1 VVAGPCE
8 RIAAQP
14 LFVATSQDSRR
25 GNEIGQ
31 QAVTNFWRTIGDPK
45 NPAQVMD
52 DPDDIDN
59 PILSFFLNYWRSRKG
74 SNPLPLNSQF
84 VPQEVRG
91 YLPWVVV
98 GEALP
103 GYEDFRYRVV
113 GTNVTQ
119 YFLSDA
125 TGKTIREAFADQG
138 EQWQTDTIKLNQ
150 YACRT
155 RVPFRMMAPE
165 TVSGDKY
172 FPEYDVL
179 YLPYSS
185 NGSDVDRV
193 IKAFTFDIGRLAAMR
208 ATASRA

>member
-1 VVAGPCE
+1 
-8 RIAAQP
+8 
-14 LFVATSQDSRR
+14 
-25 GNEIGQ
+25 
-31 QAVTNFWRTIGDPK
+31 
-45 NPAQVMD
+45 
-52 DPDDIDN
+52 
-59 PILSFFLNYWRSRKG
+59 
-74 SNPLPLNSQF
+74 

-103 GYEDFRYRVV
+103 GFVDFRYRVV

-125 TGKTIREAFADQG
+125 TGKTIREAFKDLG

-155 RVPFRMMAPE
+155 RAPFRMMAPE
-165 TVSGDKY
+165 TMAGATY

-179 YLPYSS
+179 YLPYSA

-193 IKAFTFDIGRLAAMR
+193 IKAFTFDIGRLEAAR
-208 ATASRA
+208 AVARDA